1 MTQTMPSRFLIAIAC
16 LLLSTSV
23 LGNTA
28 QAQSH
33 GVAHPTLEAAPNNIR
48 PVAVTFATVMT
59 FAAAGMAL
67 GGGLYGLLL
76 GPECGQ
82 RSATGECLMTITPNE
97 SLRIEA
103 GVMLGVGVVL
113 TGVGILCSVLAD
125 EMWRALVPRASPS
138 ATRPWLTVDQ
148 TSAQAGL
155 VMSW

>member
-1 MTQTMPSRFLIAIAC
+1 MFQK
-16 LLLSTSV
+16 LSLQILVVALSSV
-23 LGNTA
+23 VCASTL
-28 QAQSH
+28 QAQSQ
-33 GVAHPTLEAAPNNIR
+33 GVTHATVQPAPDNVRPAAM
-48 PVAVTFATVMT
+48 TFATVMT
-59 FAAAGMAL
+59 FAAAGTAI
-67 GGGLYGLLL
+67 GGGLYLLLL

-113 TGVGILCSVLAD
+113 TGVGILCSVLTD
-125 EMWRALVPRASPS
+125 QMWQALVPRASQS

-148 TSAQAGL
+148 TSAQAGM